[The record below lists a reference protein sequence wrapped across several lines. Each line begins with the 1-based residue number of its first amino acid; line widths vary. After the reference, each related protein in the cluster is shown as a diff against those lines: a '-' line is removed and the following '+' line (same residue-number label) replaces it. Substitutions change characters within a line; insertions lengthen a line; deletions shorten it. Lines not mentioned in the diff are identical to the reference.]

1 MSVKQ
6 GNSMSSS
13 SHASVRLLERIA
25 RGGAWIS
32 GLGLLGVSWLI
43 VVDLIARKLLGV
55 SLGGADEIAGYV
67 LAVASAWAFPITLL
81 RRSHIRVDVLYTHLS
96 SKARVALD
104 FFALACLSVFVGV
117 LTFHAWTVLSDS
129 ISFHSVSNTPL
140 RIPQWIPQS
149 LWFAGYA
156 FFSLTVVVLG
166 ACALARVVSGRWQ
179 DVNGLIGIH
188 SLDEEIEAEMKSS
201 DLHVIPSQ
209 PQR

>member
-1 MSVKQ
+1 
-6 GNSMSSS
+6 MSSS

-32 GLGLLGVSWLI
+32 GLGLLGASWLI

-67 LAVASAWAFPITLL
+67 LAVA
-81 RRSHIRVDVLYTHLS
+81 RSHIRVDVLYTHLS
-96 SKARVALD
+96 SETRVALD

-201 DLHVIPSQ
+201 DLHVIPATAVSAESAIPSQ